1 MTLEFIF
8 KPEWRVFGAKIE
20 FYDIQVDLYCVQKFS
35 NVASGL
41 EQKLIKIP
49 KGT

>member
-1 MTLEFIF
+1 MTLEFF
-8 KPEWRVFGAKIE
+8 SRLFGANTNKIE

-35 NVASGL
+35 NVVFGL